1 MLVEAVVEIFT
12 FDIVIEFFVKNRTKS
27 DLMNVSIDLF
37 APTNLDI
44 IEKAPPFSLAA
55 HGEKIIRSCIKFSST
70 CNSYIFGQANYLNNK
85 GAPNTINLTGIFI
98 LNASSP
104 AICISFSAV
113 FISVTTT
120 QLIALDVEVFSIGA

>member
-1 MLVEAVVEIFT
+1 MSHICLWMIKVLIMFDLSKLANQLRIF
-12 FDIVIEFFVKNRTKS
+12 
-27 DLMNVSIDLF
+27 LF
-37 APTNLDI
+37 YS
-44 IEKAPPFSLAA
+44 KYFS
-55 HGEKIIRSCIKFSST
+55 
-70 CNSYIFGQANYLNNK
+70 
-85 GAPNTINLTGIFI
+85 IFI

>member
-98 LNASSP
+98 DLLVKLK
-104 AICISFSAV
+104 II
-113 FISVTTT
+113 IIYIMIRT
-120 QLIALDVEVFSIGA
+120 LIKLTSHKIPSENYG